1 MLIQAVWIF
10 WVFKQK
16 GFTLKPL
23 HSVSFIFSLL
33 RKNCE
38 IVKTIFQTCHRESR
52 KLLKEEVSSVRATHE
67 IDLQGAQER
76 QQQQGVVPFLGM
88 FLYHL
93 KLLDIGMADD
103 LEKFKVIRRIQL
115 LQQAA
120 NAYDLEPDERFGA
133 WFQAMEPISVHESYW
148 VSCRLEPA
156 HQKASKMRLF
166 RRKRNR
172 TSSSLGPSECQEQ
185 QRLNPGAQYSFG
197 LSMGLDPSSS
207 ADQAWDR
214 PLPSSLWDSVASS

>member
-1 MLIQAVWIF
+1 MARVQDQGHGRHGEGNLASLSLSL
-10 WVFKQK
+10 
-16 GFTLKPL
+16 TL
-23 HSVSFIFSLL
+23 
-33 RKNCE
+33 
-38 IVKTIFQTCHRESR
+38 Q
-52 KLLKEEVSSVRATHE
+52 EVSSVRATHKM
-67 IDLQGAQER
+67 DPQGAQER

-103 LEKFKVIRRIQL
+103 LEGSRVNFQKWCEKFKVIRRIQL

-172 TSSSLGPSECQEQ
+172 TSSSLGPTTVPLAMSHNPLETTSSAPPEQ
-185 QRLNPGAQYSFG
+185 QGHWDPRGAPGQLF
-197 LSMGLDPSSS
+197 P
-207 ADQAWDR
+207 
-214 PLPSSLWDSVASS
+214 PHPK

>member
-76 QQQQGVVPFLGM
+76 QQQQGSRVNFQ
-88 FLYHL
+88 
-93 KLLDIGMADD
+93 KWC
-103 LEKFKVIRRIQL
+103 EKFKVIRRIQL

>member
-1 MLIQAVWIF
+1 MARVQDQGHGRHGEGNLASLSLSL
-10 WVFKQK
+10 
-16 GFTLKPL
+16 TL
-23 HSVSFIFSLL
+23 
-33 RKNCE
+33 
-38 IVKTIFQTCHRESR
+38 Q
-52 KLLKEEVSSVRATHE
+52 EVSSVRATHKM
-67 IDLQGAQER
+67 DPQGAQER

-172 TSSSLGPSECQEQ
+172 TSSSLGPTTVPLAMSHNPLETTSSAPPEQ
-185 QRLNPGAQYSFG
+185 QGHWDPRGAPGQLF
-197 LSMGLDPSSS
+197 P
-207 ADQAWDR
+207 
-214 PLPSSLWDSVASS
+214 PHPK